1 MGKNEANVR
10 KYRAL
15 SPIYDFFA
23 RNPLIEKPRRR
34 QFELAGI
41 RPGDRVLVVGV
52 GTGLD
57 LELVPADARVIGV
70 DLSADMLRQAEL
82 KARRDDWTLL
92 RMNAEQLEFE
102 DDSFDI
108 VLMNCILSVVAD
120 PTKALSEA
128 ARVLAPTGSI
138 WILGKFIE
146 TPPSL
151 PRRALSSALIAI
163 GGADLTR
170 SLTSAIGSTPLRKA
184 RHERAF
190 IADII
195 QLTPA

>member
-1 MGKNEANVR
+1 MGKNEENVR
-10 KYRAL
+10 KYRVL
-15 SPIYDFFA
+15 SPIYDLFA
-23 RNPLIEKPRRR
+23 RNPLIEKPRQR
-34 QFELAGI
+34 QFELAAI

-57 LELVPADARVIGV
+57 LELVPADARVTGI

-82 KARRDDWTLL
+82 KVRRDDWTLL
-92 RMNAEQLEFE
+92 RMNAEQLEFD
-102 DDSFDI
+102 DDSFD
-108 VLMNCILSVVAD
+108 VVVMNCILSVVAD

-128 ARVLAPTGSI
+128 ARVLAPMGSI

-151 PRRALSSALIAI
+151 PRRALSSALVAI

-170 SLTSAIGSTPLRKA
+170 SLTRTIGTTPLRTA
-184 RHERAF
+184 RHERAL

>member
-1 MGKNEANVR
+1 M
-10 KYRAL
+10 
-15 SPIYDFFA
+15 
-23 RNPLIEKPRRR
+23 
-34 QFELAGI
+34 
-41 RPGDRVLVVGV
+41 
-52 GTGLD
+52 T
-57 LELVPADARVIGV
+57 GV

-82 KARRDDWTLL
+82 KVRRDDWTLL

-108 VLMNCILSVVAD
+108 VLMNCVLSVVAD

-151 PRRALSSALIAI
+151 PRRALSSALVAI

-170 SLTSAIGSTPLRKA
+170 SLTRAIGSTPLRKV